1 MKKPVRNEYARGAGG
16 ARQFAKAMAKY
27 RKTMGRQT
35 SLPDS
40 RPINR
45 RGRRI
50 NVPPARRGMSNIP
63 TAGATG
69 GAAEKALKYGQF
81 KDTVKLATQQDP
93 PSSSNTR
100 DPKPA
105 KVKETKENP
114 YTTVTRSTAT
124 DTSIDK
130 GMPSNPPLM
139 SQTKGKPLTGRQKML
154 NRKYDKLQ
162 KAAKAPGAS
171 PRDKMRARIA
181 RRYKNKK

>member
-1 MKKPVRNEYARGAGG
+1 MKKPVRNDYARGAGG

-35 SLPDS
+35 SIPDS

-81 KDTVKLATQQDP
+81 KDTVKLATQQEP
-93 PSSSNTR
+93 ASSSNTR
-100 DPKPA
+100 DPKPP

-130 GMPSNPPLM
+130 GMPSNPQLK
-139 SQTKGKPLTGRQKML
+139 SQPKPLTGRQKML